1 MIAGEALPSTGL
13 VQPGSLLRHSTRVLL
28 AEREDP
34 KAWAAAAHAAF
45 PEAGWQ
51 IRDAADAAP
60 GVERFVERL
69 AMFLSFAGLTALL
82 IGGLLRLVRCA
93 TTSTARRRRSPR

>member
-28 AEREDP
+28 AERENS
-34 KAWAAAAHAAF
+34 KALAAAARAAF

-69 AMFLSFAGLTALL
+69 AMFLELCRADGAADRRPP
-82 IGGLLRLVRCA
+82 RLVRCA